1 MSQMEWNSML
11 PSLISHNEDLQKIQD
26 AGISFD
32 VRSGNFVADCV
43 PYLTESKEIK
53 AGILVFPMN
62 MENMTI
68 KNPNDHTAFFI
79 GSKPC
84 EMDGTPIKGLGILE
98 MQQPLFDNI
107 KSDYRFSCYP
117 DKGMYP
123 TYYDKVLN
131 YWRVITAPA
140 ENTDKAACLAL
151 KKQKLVRPV
160 GSKLVYWD
168 INSSR
173 AHIAGLTDMFK
184 GMKIAIVGLGGT
196 GSYVL
201 DFISKLPLDEIHLFD
216 SDIFEQHN
224 AFRAPGAASSH
235 ILEQHIT
242 KVQYLSSVYK
252 HMNEAIVPHAEN
264 INPNNKE
271 ILLGMDFI
279 FLCIDNAAVR
289 NEIANFLIKNN
300 KKFVNSGIG
309 VSLREGGLSGI
320 IRISYGE
327 SGHYHY
333 LNDAFSATNEAGED
347 DIYRDN
353 IQIAELNA
361 FAAMESVFRWKQSL
375 GFYQDSARTYD
386 LEFVMNKNKII
397 YDDPKV

>member
-68 KNPNDHTAFFI
+68 KKPNDHTAFFI

-131 YWRVITAPA
+131 YWRVITGTSTLPVPIS
-140 ENTDKAACLAL
+140 
-151 KKQKLVRPV
+151 LV
-160 GSKLVYWD
+160 
-168 INSSR
+168 
-173 AHIAGLTDMFK
+173 
-184 GMKIAIVGLGGT
+184 
-196 GSYVL
+196 
-201 DFISKLPLDEIHLFD
+201 
-216 SDIFEQHN
+216 
-224 AFRAPGAASSH
+224 
-235 ILEQHIT
+235 
-242 KVQYLSSVYK
+242 
-252 HMNEAIVPHAEN
+252 
-264 INPNNKE
+264 
-271 ILLGMDFI
+271 
-279 FLCIDNAAVR
+279 
-289 NEIANFLIKNN
+289 
-300 KKFVNSGIG
+300 
-309 VSLREGGLSGI
+309 
-320 IRISYGE
+320 
-327 SGHYHY
+327 
-333 LNDAFSATNEAGED
+333 
-347 DIYRDN
+347 
-353 IQIAELNA
+353 
-361 FAAMESVFRWKQSL
+361 
-375 GFYQDSARTYD
+375 
-386 LEFVMNKNKII
+386 
-397 YDDPKV
+397 